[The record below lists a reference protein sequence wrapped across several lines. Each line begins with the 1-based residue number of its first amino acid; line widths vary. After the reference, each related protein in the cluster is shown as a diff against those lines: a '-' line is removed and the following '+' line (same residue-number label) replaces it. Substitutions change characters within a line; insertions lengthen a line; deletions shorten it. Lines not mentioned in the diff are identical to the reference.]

1 MGEGRG
7 FQSPYRTSSH
17 VHWCLP
23 HVSLTRLTFSLFH
36 SFLLSNNDLKSW
48 AGYVVCYKFVL
59 QWMTAALAVRRAP
72 F

>member
-1 MGEGRG
+1 MGEETG

-36 SFLLSNNDLKSW
+36 NFLE
-48 AGYVVCYKFVL
+48 AI
-59 QWMTAALAVRRAP
+59 TT
-72 F
+72 